1 MKNFEEKIIQNK
13 MLIKIASHH
22 APIFKLKQYF
32 ENSDSIFYKK
42 KFDIIECN
50 STSLAAEMVRYGKVD
65 FCLTN
70 EEAVKKYNLK
80 FITQTTKIDMTWSLF
95 GYKKLIPL
103 FMKI

>member
-1 MKNFEEKIIQNK
+1 
-13 MLIKIASHH
+13 
-22 APIFKLKQYF
+22 
-32 ENSDSIFYKK
+32 
-42 KFDIIECN
+42 
-50 STSLAAEMVRYGKVD
+50 MVRYGKVD